1 MVGPD
6 PHPHPAQFRRVIL
19 TVGLVAM
26 ATWWLVGMPYSV
38 FAWLLDDRQLRWVF
52 FCYAW
57 EVPVT
62 ALLAPVLFPML
73 WLRDVIERWD
83 RAFVGGDTPDPHQV
97 EALER
102 ILLDYPRRVAGIL
115 LLGSLIGYGVGALQ
129 LRLFAQLPMVEV
141 VKVMLLGLVT
151 GLVGALFAFLY
162 LESRLEPLLHRLG
175 SVRGLAPP
183 AGRRI
188 PLSQKVFAGS
198 LTLTL
203 TAVLLLGVITYSR
216 AERTLEEE
224 VGRRVLAET
233 RVLAGEIATIGPT
246 VGGDRGWWRDVTQR
260 MELGPH
266 GAALLVDG
274 DGRVVAGSVPL
285 AHLADQH
292 FRPELVRE
300 ILDGGAGHTVD
311 RVYTQRIVAY
321 APAGAGGLR
330 IVSVTDRADFEQE
343 LQRLLWYGSAAVVF
357 VLALA
362 LLQGFLLSRRLTRP
376 IEVVTDMASTIA
388 QRPEGPW
395 ERVPVRT
402 NDEVG
407 ELATAFNHMTARL
420 EAARVALLRHSAELE
435 RRIAEATRGITALY
449 ELTRTTTSTLVID
462 DVLARVAERTLA
474 TLALPRLVLLWYPPE
489 LDDVVDGYGVEAGRH
504 GARFDL
510 GAPLDLAAL
519 VPPAQKATVLATLPA
534 SLPPVVA
541 ERLGR
546 AATLCLPLVF
556 KDRLLGVVLARCDR
570 VLAPADLELAGAL
583 ASQAAAA
590 LANASLFETARR
602 HEAELRKLSQ
612 MRVQLQEESQRQLSR
627 ELHDGVGQVLTA
639 IKMDLGVLER
649 DGQLDGPALRARL
662 REVRD
667 QVTELVAEVRTM
679 SQILRPSM
687 LDDFGLVP
695 TLQFLSEKFTLRTGI
710 PVALRTPPAETR
722 LPAAIEVALYRV
734 AQEALTNVANHAH
747 AEHVA
752 VELGVTTDAVSLA
765 IADDGVGFDVERFR
779 RTPALGGVGLLGMRE
794 RVAHF
799 HGRIEI
805 RSRPREGVRITLAI
819 PLDDGTTRSA
829 RSA

>member
-1 MVGPD
+1 VVGSD
-6 PHPHPAQFRRVIL
+6 SHPHPAHFRRVIL

-26 ATWWLVGMPYSV
+26 ATWWLLGMPYSV

-52 FCYAW
+52 ICYAW

-62 ALLAPVLFPML
+62 ALVAPVLFPML
-73 WLRDVIERWD
+73 WLRELTERWD
-83 RAFVGGDTPDPHQV
+83 RAFSGGGPPNPGDV
-97 EALER
+97 AALER
-102 ILLDYPRRVAGIL
+102 IVLDYPIRVAGVL
-115 LLGSLIGYGVGALQ
+115 LLASIAGYGIGALQ
-129 LRLFAQLPMVEV
+129 LRIFAQLPTVEV
-141 VKVMLLGLVT
+141 VKVISLGLVT
-151 GLVGALFAFLY
+151 GLVGARFAFRSLA
-162 LESRLEPLLHRLG
+162 SRLAPLLETLG
-175 SVRGLAPP
+175 GIRGLAPP

-198 LTLTL
+198 LILTL
-203 TAVLLLGVITYSR
+203 TAVMLLGIIAYSR

-233 RVLAGEIATIGPT
+233 RALATEIATIGPT
-246 VGGDRGWWRDVTQR
+246 PGGDRTWWREVVQR
-260 MELGPH
+260 MELGRH
-266 GAALLVDG
+266 GAAFLVDA
-274 DGRVVAGSVPL
+274 DGRVVGGSRTL
-285 AHLADQH
+285 ANLADQQ
-292 FRPELVRE
+292 FRRELLDE
-300 ILDGGAGHTVD
+300 ILRGGGGHAVD
-311 RVYTQRIVAY
+311 RVYAQRIVAY
-321 APAGAGGLR
+321 APVGKSGLR
-330 IVSVTDRADFEQE
+330 IVSVTERADFEQE
-343 LQRLLWYGSAAVVF
+343 LNRLLWYGGAALVMVLT
-357 VLALA
+357 LALI
-362 LLQGFLLSRRLTRP
+362 QGFLLSRRLTRP
-376 IEVVTDMASTIA
+376 IEIVTDMASTIA

-395 ERVPVRT
+395 DRVPVRT

-407 ELATAFNHMTARL
+407 ELATAFNRMTARL
-420 EAARVALLRHSAELE
+420 EAARSALERHSAELE

-449 ELTRTTTSTLVID
+449 ELTRTTTSTLEID
-462 DVLARVAERTLA
+462 DVLTRVAERILA

-489 LDDVVDGYGVEAGRH
+489 LDDVVDGYAVEAGRH
-504 GARFDL
+504 GTRFDV
-510 GAPLDLAAL
+510 GATIDLPTL
-519 VPPAQKATVLATLPA
+519 VPAQKATVLATLPA

-541 ERLGR
+541 ERIGR

-556 KDRLLGVVLARCDR
+556 KGQLLGAVLARCDR

-627 ELHDGVGQVLTA
+627 ELHDGVGQILTA

-649 DGQLDGPALRARL
+649 DGQLDAAGLRARL
-662 REVRD
+662 REVRE

-695 TLQFLSEKFTLRTGI
+695 TLQFLAEKFTLRTGI
-710 PVALRTPPAETR
+710 PVDLRTPPAEAR
-722 LPAAIEVALYRV
+722 LPGPIEVALYRV
-734 AQEALTNVANHAH
+734 TQEALTNVANHAH

-752 VELGVTTDAVSLA
+752 VELTLTDDVVSLA

-819 PLDDGTTRSA
+819 PLGGGSTQA